1 MKMNKW
7 TTGLTAAG
15 VVSLASVAQAGDANE
30 TVMTAVSS
38 TTLSGYVSTTAIWN
52 PGTGNAAG
60 VPNVPFRG
68 GSAAAQDGFNLDVVS
83 ITLSKSLDESE
94 WAAGYNAQLW
104 FGEST
109 GTASAPTG
117 LGATTAPGGS
127 TGGTRNDTVDP
138 GTATGGM
145 FPSHT
150 HGVTGGTRIR
160 NANVALRVP
169 VGNGIDI
176 KMGIF
181 DTIIGYESADF
192 NANPNYS
199 RSFGW
204 GLEPTTHEGV
214 LLSYNVNEMISVSAG
229 VANANIPTLGGLA
242 LPSESQKS
250 YMGAVALT
258 APDSMGFLSGAN
270 LYVGVVDGLVAAGN
284 LADTTSIYVGATIP
298 TPVEGLAAGVSWD
311 YRLENGPSAGVNTGT
326 AATSGAWASALA
338 GYISYDVTEKIAA
351 HYRIDWA
358 QGTDGTFG
366 AGLPTNRAD
375 NNITADKVLSN
386 TLTLDYKAWENVISR
401 LELRWDHSLDA
412 VDRYGATDRNDITVA
427 ANVIYQF

>member
-52 PGTGNAAG
+52 PGSGNAAL
-60 VPNVPFRG
+60 PG
-68 GSAAAQDGFNLDVVS
+68 GSFGPSGAAAQDGFSLDVIS
-83 ITLSKSLDESE
+83 LSLSKALDESE

-104 FGEST
+104 FGQNGPNSI
-109 GTASAPTG
+109 
-117 LGATTAPGGS
+117 GGVS
-127 TGGTRNDTVDP
+127 QVTDDT
-138 GTATGGM
+138 
-145 FPSHT
+145 
-150 HGVTGGTRIR
+150 IIK
-160 NANVALRVP
+160 NANVDLRIP
-169 VGNGIDI
+169 VGNGIDV

-181 DTIIGYESADF
+181 DSIIGYESTDF

-199 RSFGW
+199 RNFGW

-229 VANANIPTLGGLA
+229 IANANTPTLGGNGRGGA
-242 LPSESQKS
+242 ESQKS
-250 YMGAVALT
+250 YMASVALT
-258 APDSMGFLSGAN
+258 APDSMGFLSGAT
-270 LYVGVVDGLVAAGN
+270 LYAGVLDGLQGAGSN
-284 LADTTSIYVGATIP
+284 ADTSNIYVGATIP
-298 TPVEGLAAGVSWD
+298 TPVEGLAVGVSWD
-311 YRLENGPSAGVNTGT
+311 YRLENGPNSGGVSTG
-326 AATSGAWASALA
+326 TSGAWASALA
-338 GYISYDVTEKIAA
+338 GYVSYNVTEKIAA

-358 QGTDGTFG
+358 TGTDETFG
-366 AGLPTNRAD
+366 ADANGTE
-375 NNITADKVLSN
+375 DKLLSN

>member
-52 PGTGNAAG
+52 PGSGNAAL
-60 VPNVPFRG
+60 PG
-68 GSAAAQDGFNLDVVS
+68 GSFGPSGAAAQDGFSLDVIS
-83 ITLSKSLDESE
+83 LSLSKALDESE

-104 FGEST
+104 FGQNGPNSIGGVNQVGN
-109 GTASAPTG
+109 GT
-117 LGATTAPGGS
+117 
-127 TGGTRNDTVDP
+127 
-138 GTATGGM
+138 
-145 FPSHT
+145 
-150 HGVTGGTRIR
+150 IIK
-160 NANVALRVP
+160 NANVDLRVP
-169 VGNGIDI
+169 VGNGIDV

-181 DTIIGYESADF
+181 DSIIGYESTDF

-199 RSFGW
+199 RNFGW

-229 VANANIPTLGGLA
+229 IANANTPTLGGNA
-242 LPSESQKS
+242 AAGAIESQKS
-250 YMGAVALT
+250 YMASVALT
-258 APDSMGFLSGAN
+258 APDSMGFLSGAT
-270 LYVGVVDGLVAAGN
+270 LYAGFLDGLQGDSTTD
-284 LADTTSIYVGATIP
+284 DTSNIYVGATIP
-298 TPVEGLAAGVSWD
+298 TPVEGLAVGVSWD
-311 YRLENGPSAGVNTGT
+311 YRLENGPNSSAVATATGG
-326 AATSGAWASALA
+326 TSGAWATALA
-338 GYISYDVTEKIAA
+338 GYVSYNVTEKIAA

-366 AGLPTNRAD
+366 DGAVVANT
-375 NNITADKVLSN
+375 TQDKVLSN

-412 VDRYGATDRNDITVA
+412 INRYGATDRNDITVA

>member
-52 PGTGNAAG
+52 PGTGNLAG
-60 VPNVPFRG
+60 VPNVPLRG
-68 GSAAAQDGFNLDVVS
+68 GSAAAQDGFNVDIVS
-83 ITLSKSLDESE
+83 LSVSKALDESE

-104 FGEST
+104 IG
-109 GTASAPTG
+109 
-117 LGATTAPGGS
+117 
-127 TGGTRNDTVDP
+127 DTVASP
-138 GTATGGM
+138 NAVLGG
-145 FPSHT
+145 
-150 HGVTGGTRIR
+150 GAVGIK
-160 NANVALRVP
+160 NANVDLRVP

-181 DTIIGYESADF
+181 DSIIGYEGSDY
-192 NANPNYS
+192 NTNPNYT

-258 APDSMGFLSGAN
+258 APDSMGFLSGAV
-270 LYVGVVDGLVAAGN
+270 LYAGVVDGLVAAGN

-298 TPVEGLAAGVSWD
+298 TPVEGLAAGISWD

-338 GYISYDVTEKIAA
+338 GYVSYDVTEKIAA

-358 QGTDGTFG
+358 TGTDGSFG
-366 AGLPTNRAD
+366 AAAV
-375 NNITADKVLSN
+375 NNNSEDKVLSN

-412 VDRYGATDRNDITVA
+412 VDRYGANDRNDITVA

>member
-1 MKMNKW
+1 MKINKW
-7 TTGLTAAG
+7 TIGLTAAG
-15 VVSLASVAQAGDANE
+15 VVSLASVASAGDANE

-60 VPNVPFRG
+60 VPNVPLRG
-68 GSAAAQDGFNLDVVS
+68 GSAAAQDGFNVDIVS
-83 ITLSKSLDESE
+83 LSVSKALDESE

-104 FGEST
+104 IG
-109 GTASAPTG
+109 
-117 LGATTAPGGS
+117 
-127 TGGTRNDTVDP
+127 D
-138 GTATGGM
+138 TATSPNALLGG
-145 FPSHT
+145 
-150 HGVTGGTRIR
+150 GAVGIK
-160 NANVALRVP
+160 NANVDLRVP

-181 DTIIGYESADF
+181 DSIIGYEGSDY
-192 NANPNYS
+192 NSNPNYT

-258 APDSMGFLSGAN
+258 APDSMGFLSGAV
-270 LYVGVVDGLVAAGN
+270 LYAGVVDGLVAAGN

-298 TPVEGLAAGVSWD
+298 TPVEGLAAGISWD
-311 YRLENGPSAGVNTGT
+311 YRLENGPSAGLSTG
-326 AATSGAWASALA
+326 TSGAWASALA
-338 GYISYDVTEKIAA
+338 GYVSYDVTEKIAA

-358 QGTDGTFG
+358 KGTDGSFTVAQG
-366 AGLPTNRAD
+366 SE
-375 NNITADKVLSN
+375 DKVLSN
-386 TLTLDYKAWENVISR
+386 TLTVDYKAWENVISR
-401 LELRWDHSLDA
+401 LELRWDHSLDGTSP
-412 VDRYGATDRNDITVA
+412 YGVTDRNDITVA

>member
-60 VPNVPFRG
+60 VPNVPLRG
-68 GSAAAQDGFNLDVVS
+68 GSAAAQDGFNVDIVS
-83 ITLSKSLDESE
+83 LSVSKALDESE

-104 FGEST
+104 IG
-109 GTASAPTG
+109 
-117 LGATTAPGGS
+117 
-127 TGGTRNDTVDP
+127 D
-138 GTATGGM
+138 TATSPNAVLGNGAV
-145 FPSHT
+145 
-150 HGVTGGTRIR
+150 GIK
-160 NANVALRVP
+160 NANVDLRVP

-181 DTIIGYESADF
+181 DSIIGYEGSDY
-192 NANPNYS
+192 NTNPNYT

-258 APDSMGFLSGAN
+258 APDSMGFLSGAV
-270 LYVGVVDGLVAAGN
+270 LYAGVVDGLVAAAN

-298 TPVEGLAAGVSWD
+298 TPVEGLAAGISWD
-311 YRLENGPSAGVNTGT
+311 YRLENGPSAGLSNGN
-326 AATSGAWASALA
+326 SGAWASALA
-338 GYISYDVTEKIAA
+338 GYVSYDVTEKIAA

-358 QGTDGTFG
+358 KGTDGSFTVAQG
-366 AGLPTNRAD
+366 SE
-375 NNITADKVLSN
+375 DKVLSN
-386 TLTLDYKAWENVISR
+386 TLTVDYKAWENVISR
-401 LELRWDHSLDA
+401 LELRWDHSLDGTSPFG
-412 VDRYGATDRNDITVA
+412 VTDRNDITVA

>member
-1 MKMNKW
+1 MKINKW
-7 TTGLTAAG
+7 TIGLTAAG
-15 VVSLASVAQAGDANE
+15 VVSLASVASAGDANE

-60 VPNVPFRG
+60 VPNVPLRG
-68 GSAAAQDGFNLDVVS
+68 GSAAAQDGFNVDIVS
-83 ITLSKSLDESE
+83 LSVSKALDESE

-104 FGEST
+104 IG
-109 GTASAPTG
+109 
-117 LGATTAPGGS
+117 
-127 TGGTRNDTVDP
+127 D
-138 GTATGGM
+138 TATSPNALLGG
-145 FPSHT
+145 
-150 HGVTGGTRIR
+150 GAVGIK
-160 NANVALRVP
+160 NANVDLRVP

-181 DTIIGYESADF
+181 DTIIGYEGSDY
-192 NANPNYS
+192 NSNPNYT

-204 GLEPTTHEGV
+204 GIEPTTHEGV

-250 YMGAVALT
+250 YMAAVALT
-258 APDSMGFLSGAN
+258 APDSMGFLSGAV
-270 LYVGVVDGLVAAGN
+270 LYAGVVDGLVAAGN

-298 TPVEGLAAGVSWD
+298 TPVEGLAAGISWD
-311 YRLENGPSAGVNTGT
+311 YRLENGPGANAISAAG
-326 AATSGAWASALA
+326 ATSGAWASALA
-338 GYISYDVTEKIAA
+338 GYVSYDVTEKIAA

-358 QGTDGTFG
+358 TGTDGSFTVVQG
-366 AGLPTNRAD
+366 SE
-375 NNITADKVLSN
+375 DKVLSN
-386 TLTLDYKAWENVISR
+386 TLTVDYKAWENVISR
-401 LELRWDHSLDA
+401 LELRWDHSLDGTSP
-412 VDRYGATDRNDITVA
+412 YGVADRNDITVA

>member
-60 VPNVPFRG
+60 VPNVPLRG
-68 GSAAAQDGFNLDVVS
+68 GSAAAQDGFNVDIVS
-83 ITLSKSLDESE
+83 LSVSKALDESE

-104 FGEST
+104 IG
-109 GTASAPTG
+109 
-117 LGATTAPGGS
+117 
-127 TGGTRNDTVDP
+127 D
-138 GTATGGM
+138 TATSPNAVLGNGAV
-145 FPSHT
+145 
-150 HGVTGGTRIR
+150 GIK
-160 NANVALRVP
+160 NANVDLRVP

-181 DTIIGYESADF
+181 DSIIGYEGSDY
-192 NANPNYS
+192 NTNPNYT

-258 APDSMGFLSGAN
+258 APDSMGFLSGAV
-270 LYVGVVDGLVAAGN
+270 LYAGVVDGLVAAAN

-298 TPVEGLAAGVSWD
+298 TPVEGLAAGISWD
-311 YRLENGPSAGVNTGT
+311 YRLENGPSAGLSNGN
-326 AATSGAWASALA
+326 SGAWASALA
-338 GYISYDVTEKIAA
+338 GYVSYDVTEKIAA

-358 QGTDGTFG
+358 TGTDGSFTVV
-366 AGLPTNRAD
+366 NQSE
-375 NNITADKVLSN
+375 DKVLSN
-386 TLTLDYKAWENVISR
+386 TLTVDYKAWENVISR
-401 LELRWDHSLDA
+401 LELRWDHSLDGTSPFG
-412 VDRYGATDRNDITVA
+412 VTDRNDITVA

>member
-52 PGTGNAAG
+52 PGTGNLAG
-60 VPNVPFRG
+60 VPNVPLRG
-68 GSAAAQDGFNLDVVS
+68 GSAAAQDGFNVDIVS
-83 ITLSKSLDESE
+83 LSVSKALDESE

-104 FGEST
+104 FGD
-109 GTASAPTG
+109 TAGSPNAV
-117 LGATTAPGGS
+117 LGGGAV
-127 TGGTRNDTVDP
+127 G
-138 GTATGGM
+138 
-145 FPSHT
+145 
-150 HGVTGGTRIR
+150 IK
-160 NANVALRVP
+160 NANVDLRVP

-181 DTIIGYESADF
+181 DSIIGYEGSDY
-192 NANPNYS
+192 NTNPNYT

-258 APDSMGFLSGAN
+258 APDSMGFLSGAV
-270 LYVGVVDGLVAAGN
+270 LYAGVVDGLVAAAN

-298 TPVEGLAAGVSWD
+298 TPVEGLAAGISWD
-311 YRLENGPSAGVNTGT
+311 YRLENGPSAGLSNGN
-326 AATSGAWASALA
+326 SGAWASALA
-338 GYISYDVTEKIAA
+338 GYVSYDVTEKIAA

-358 QGTDGTFG
+358 KGTDGSFTVAQG
-366 AGLPTNRAD
+366 SE
-375 NNITADKVLSN
+375 DKVLSN
-386 TLTLDYKAWENVISR
+386 TLTVDYKAWENVISR
-401 LELRWDHSLDA
+401 LELRWDHSLDGTSPFG
-412 VDRYGATDRNDITVA
+412 VTDRNDITVA

>member
-52 PGTGNAAG
+52 PGTGNAAL
-60 VPNVPFRG
+60 PG
-68 GSAAAQDGFNLDVVS
+68 GSFGPSGAAAQDGFSLDVIS
-83 ITLSKSLDESE
+83 LSLSKALDESE

-104 FGEST
+104 FGQNGPNSI
-109 GTASAPTG
+109 
-117 LGATTAPGGS
+117 GGVNQV
-127 TGGTRNDTVDP
+127 TDDT
-138 GTATGGM
+138 
-145 FPSHT
+145 
-150 HGVTGGTRIR
+150 IIK
-160 NANVALRVP
+160 NANVDLRIP
-169 VGNGIDI
+169 VGNGIDV

-181 DTIIGYESADF
+181 DSIIGYESTDF

-199 RSFGW
+199 RNFGW

-229 VANANIPTLGGLA
+229 IANANTPTLGGNGRGGA
-242 LPSESQKS
+242 ESQKS
-250 YMGAVALT
+250 YMASVALT
-258 APDSMGFLSGAN
+258 APDSMGFLSGAT
-270 LYVGVVDGLVAAGN
+270 LYAGVLDGLVGAGST
-284 LADTTSIYVGATIP
+284 ADTSNIYVGATIP
-298 TPVEGLAAGVSWD
+298 TPVEGLAVGVSWD
-311 YRLENGPSAGVNTGT
+311 YRLENGPGSSALGGT
-326 AATSGAWASALA
+326 TSGAWASALA
-338 GYISYDVTEKIAA
+338 GYVSYNVTEKIAA
-351 HYRIDWA
+351 HYRIDWG

-366 AGLPTNRAD
+366 DGLVAANATQ
-375 NNITADKVLSN
+375 DKVLSN

-412 VDRYGATDRNDITVA
+412 VARYGATDRNDITVA

>member
-52 PGTGNAAG
+52 PGSGNAAL
-60 VPNVPFRG
+60 PG
-68 GSAAAQDGFNLDVVS
+68 GSFGPSGAAAQDGFSLDVIS
-83 ITLSKSLDESE
+83 LSLSKALDESE

-104 FGEST
+104 FGQNGPNSI
-109 GTASAPTG
+109 
-117 LGATTAPGGS
+117 GGVNQV
-127 TGGTRNDTVDP
+127 GNDT
-138 GTATGGM
+138 
-145 FPSHT
+145 
-150 HGVTGGTRIR
+150 IIK
-160 NANVALRVP
+160 NANVDLRVP
-169 VGNGIDI
+169 VGNGIDV

-181 DTIIGYESADF
+181 DSIIGYESTDF

-199 RSFGW
+199 RNFGW

-229 VANANIPTLGGLA
+229 IANANTPTLGGNGRGGA
-242 LPSESQKS
+242 ESQKS
-250 YMGAVALT
+250 YMASVALT
-258 APDSMGFLSGAN
+258 APDSMGFLSGAT
-270 LYVGVVDGLVAAGN
+270 LYAGVLDGLQGAGSN
-284 LADTTSIYVGATIP
+284 ADTSNIYVGATIP
-298 TPVEGLAAGVSWD
+298 TPVEGLAVGVSWD
-311 YRLENGPSAGVNTGT
+311 YRLENGPNSSAVATATGG
-326 AATSGAWASALA
+326 TSGAWATALA
-338 GYISYDVTEKIAA
+338 GYVSYNVTEKIAA

-358 QGTDGTFG
+358 KGTDGTFG
-366 AGLPTNRAD
+366 PNRAD

-401 LELRWDHSLDA
+401 LELRWDHSLDGQK
-412 VDRYGATDRNDITVA
+412 RYGSGAQGTKNDMTVA

>member
-60 VPNVPFRG
+60 VPNVPLRG
-68 GSAAAQDGFNLDVVS
+68 GSAAAQDGFNVDIVS
-83 ITLSKSLDESE
+83 LSVSKALDESE

-104 FGEST
+104 IG
-109 GTASAPTG
+109 
-117 LGATTAPGGS
+117 
-127 TGGTRNDTVDP
+127 D
-138 GTATGGM
+138 TATSPNAVLGNGAV
-145 FPSHT
+145 
-150 HGVTGGTRIR
+150 GIK
-160 NANVALRVP
+160 NANVDLRVP

-181 DTIIGYESADF
+181 DSIIGYEGSDY
-192 NANPNYS
+192 NTNPNYT

-258 APDSMGFLSGAN
+258 APDSMGFLSGAV
-270 LYVGVVDGLVAAGN
+270 LYAGVVDGLVAAAN

-298 TPVEGLAAGVSWD
+298 TPVEGLAAGISWD

-338 GYISYDVTEKIAA
+338 GYVSYDVTEKIAA

-358 QGTDGTFG
+358 TGTDGSFG
-366 AGLPTNRAD
+366 AAAV
-375 NNITADKVLSN
+375 NNNSEDKVLSN

-412 VDRYGATDRNDITVA
+412 VDRYGANDRNDITVA

>member
-52 PGTGNAAG
+52 PGSGNAAL
-60 VPNVPFRG
+60 PG
-68 GSAAAQDGFNLDVVS
+68 GSFGPSGAAAQDGFSLDVIS
-83 ITLSKSLDESE
+83 LSLSKALDESE

-104 FGEST
+104 FGQNGPNSIGGVNQVGN
-109 GTASAPTG
+109 GT
-117 LGATTAPGGS
+117 
-127 TGGTRNDTVDP
+127 
-138 GTATGGM
+138 
-145 FPSHT
+145 
-150 HGVTGGTRIR
+150 IIK
-160 NANVALRVP
+160 NANVDLRVP
-169 VGNGIDI
+169 VGNGIDV

-181 DTIIGYESADF
+181 DSIIGYESTDF

-199 RSFGW
+199 RNFGW

-229 VANANIPTLGGLA
+229 IANANTPTLGGNGRGGA
-242 LPSESQKS
+242 ESQKS
-250 YMGAVALT
+250 YMASVALT
-258 APDSMGFLSGAN
+258 APDSMGFLSGAT
-270 LYVGVVDGLVAAGN
+270 LYAGVLDGLQGAGSN
-284 LADTTSIYVGATIP
+284 ADTSNIYVGATIP
-298 TPVEGLAAGVSWD
+298 TPVEGLAVGVSWD
-311 YRLENGPSAGVNTGT
+311 YRLENGPSAGVSNGIG
-326 AATSGAWASALA
+326 TSGAWASALA
-338 GYISYDVTEKIAA
+338 GYVSYNVTEKIAA

-366 AGLPTNRAD
+366 DGPGVNT
-375 NNITADKVLSN
+375 TADKVLSN

-412 VDRYGATDRNDITVA
+412 QARYGVADRNDITVA

>member
-60 VPNVPFRG
+60 VPNVPLRG
-68 GSAAAQDGFNLDVVS
+68 GSAAAQDGFNVDIVS
-83 ITLSKSLDESE
+83 LSVSKALDESE

-104 FGEST
+104 IG
-109 GTASAPTG
+109 
-117 LGATTAPGGS
+117 
-127 TGGTRNDTVDP
+127 DTVASP
-138 GTATGGM
+138 NAVLGG
-145 FPSHT
+145 
-150 HGVTGGTRIR
+150 GAVGIK
-160 NANVALRVP
+160 NANVDLRVP

-181 DTIIGYESADF
+181 DSIIGYEGSDY
-192 NANPNYS
+192 NTNPNYT

-258 APDSMGFLSGAN
+258 APDSMGFLSGAV
-270 LYVGVVDGLVAAGN
+270 LYAGVVDGLVAAAN

-298 TPVEGLAAGVSWD
+298 TPVEGLAAGISWD
-311 YRLENGPSAGVNTGT
+311 YRLENGPSAGLSNGN
-326 AATSGAWASALA
+326 SGAWASALA
-338 GYISYDVTEKIAA
+338 GYVSYDVTEKIAA

-358 QGTDGTFG
+358 KGTDGSFTVAQG
-366 AGLPTNRAD
+366 SE
-375 NNITADKVLSN
+375 DKVLSN
-386 TLTLDYKAWENVISR
+386 TLTVDYKAWENVISR
-401 LELRWDHSLDA
+401 LELRWDHSLDGTSPFG
-412 VDRYGATDRNDITVA
+412 VTDRNDITVA